1 MMHVH
6 ALHYRHPRP
15 ETDEEGLTPYEAL
28 IRTQERSRE
37 ADEAERETVAA
48 LAHRMY
54 GALLSFLGCDNKK
67 LVMGIM
73 ILPERQTYYDFM
85 LLLRLDDGLE
95 LRLTMRIQPGDPFEM
110 VILTEEGNPLS
121 RCAFPPPSETT
132 EEAARARAEA
142 TTQCFSDFVAS
153 LRGKLEH
160 QVRTWTE
167 KRAIY

>member
-1 MMHVH
+1 M
-6 ALHYRHPRP
+6 
-15 ETDEEGLTPYEAL
+15 L

-37 ADEAERETVAA
+37 ADETERETVAA

-54 GALLSFLGCDNKK
+54 GDLLSFLGCDNKK
-67 LVMGIM
+67 LVMGVM

-95 LRLTMRIQPGDPFEM
+95 LRLTMRIQPGDPYEM
-110 VILTEEGNPLS
+110 VILTEEGNPLG
-121 RCAFPPPSETT
+121 RCTFPTPTDTSEA
-132 EEAARARAEA
+132 AARARAEA
-142 TTQCFSDFVAS
+142 ITQCFSDFVAS